1 MYKMRGFAVRRIK
14 KRVGKAQAREEFS
27 TLVEAVASGAGAI
40 QITDY
45 GKVAAVLLS
54 EKEYEWLC
62 ACAEKNAHPKR
73 NPRGY
78 FILADKHALNF
89 NKDPFDS
96 LIVATTQRLALPL
109 ITRDTDIIDSNA
121 CRVFWD

>member
-1 MYKMRGFAVRRIK
+1 MLYDILYDEVAVMVTRIQ

-27 TLVEAVASGAGAI
+27 SLIEAVASGAGAV

-62 ACAEKNAHPKR
+62 ACAKNNAVPKR
-73 NPRGY
+73 NPRGI
-78 FILADKHALNF
+78 FVLSDDSALEQASKEISEEFEN
-89 NKDPFDS
+89 S
-96 LIVATTQRLALPL
+96 LKKTASEL
-109 ITRDTDIIDSNA
+109 
-121 CRVFWD
+121 